1 MGKINQ
7 IENNPFPYSDTNKRY
22 YTYDYYMRKTFGRKC
37 TKIPLDAGFTCPN
50 IDGTKGFGGCT
61 YCSDKG
67 SGDFCEDA
75 ALPIKEQFA
84 RQYEKIQS
92 KWKDAL
98 AFPYFQAHT
107 NTYASIDILR
117 KKYEEALS
125 IPDIGGL
132 YIATRADAI
141 SNETAKYL
149 KEIAKRTHLV
159 VELGLQTI
167 HDKTADRI
175 NRCHGFSEFLEGY
188 KKLSGIDVC
197 IHIINGLP
205 GETKEMMLETAKVVG
220 KLHPKFIKIHLMHII
235 EGTKDALAYK
245 NGEFKA
251 LTLPEYVDITVSQLE
266 LIPSDIVIE
275 RVTGDGKKETLVA
288 PLWSLKK
295 FVVMNDIDKEFVKRN
310 SWQGRLA

>member
-1 MGKINQ
+1 MQKTNQ
-7 IENNPFPYSDTNKRY
+7 ILNNPFPYSDTNKRY

-50 IDGTKGFGGCT
+50 IDGTKGYGGCT

-67 SGDFCEDA
+67 SGDFCEDSS
-75 ALPIKEQFA
+75 LPIKEQFM

-107 NTYASIDILR
+107 NTYASIDVLR
-117 KKYEEALS
+117 EKYEEALS
-125 IPDIGGL
+125 IPNIGGL

-149 KEIAKRTHLV
+149 HEIAKRTHLV
-159 VELGLQTI
+159 VELGLQTV
-167 HDKTADRI
+167 HDKTAERI

-188 KKLSGIDVC
+188 NKLAGIDVC

-205 GETKEMMLETAKVVG
+205 GEDREMMLETARVVG
-220 KLHPKFIKIHLMHII
+220 SLHPKFIKIHLMHII
-235 EGTKDALAYK
+235 EGTKDAEAFK
-245 NGEFKA
+245 RGEFRA
-251 LTLPEYVDITVSQLE
+251 LTLFEYVDVTVSQLE
-266 LIPSDIVIE
+266 IIPSDIVIE
-275 RVTGDGKKETLVA
+275 RVTGDGKKETLLA

-295 FVVMNDIDKEFVKRN
+295 FVVMNEIDKEFIKRN